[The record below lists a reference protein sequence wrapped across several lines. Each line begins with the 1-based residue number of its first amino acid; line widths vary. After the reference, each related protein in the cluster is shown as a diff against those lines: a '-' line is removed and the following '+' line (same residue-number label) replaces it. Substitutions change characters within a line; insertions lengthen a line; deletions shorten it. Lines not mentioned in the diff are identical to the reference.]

1 MNISKEEIKKEE
13 KYLEIC
19 INIIKDYLSEL
30 GQELYEKVGFKVFG
44 KRTEDYYLNGM
55 MNILWK
61 Y

>member
-30 GQELYEKVGFKVFG
+30 GQELYEKVGFKVLE
-44 KRTEDYYLNGM
+44 KEQK
-55 MNILWK
+55 III
-61 Y
+61 